1 MCGDVKDMLQMFSA
15 LAMLQKKK
23 KKKLLR
29 SYLYVLQNMLDGST
43 CSAVKCVLKR

>member
-23 KKKLLR
+23 KDIAFIFICLAK
-29 SYLYVLQNMLDGST
+29 Y
-43 CSAVKCVLKR
+43 A